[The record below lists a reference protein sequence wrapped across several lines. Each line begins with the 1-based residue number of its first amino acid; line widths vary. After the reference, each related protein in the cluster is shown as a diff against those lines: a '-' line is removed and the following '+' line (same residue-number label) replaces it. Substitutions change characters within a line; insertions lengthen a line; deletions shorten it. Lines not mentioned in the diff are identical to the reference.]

1 MKITKDEIK
10 DLASTV
16 NILITDQELN
26 EIEASIKEI
35 TERFDE
41 MLGVAENGIPMVTPS
56 DNVNV
61 FNENFEASDPT
72 IMNNLNGFDSE
83 YIKTRKVVNNE

>member
-10 DLASTV
+10 DLASTI